1 MKIFLFL
8 VALAFGA
15 LFLWSG
21 VAKIKDPVSFAEAVR
36 NYRLIGDPFAA
47 AAALFIP
54 WLEVFAGIGVMTDK
68 FRKGGAAILTVS
80 LIAFTGAIVIA
91 WLRGLDITCGC
102 FGDETPMNYPVKVA
116 QNLGLILAGTFLWW
130 FAPKGQ
136 SDGSGDRNGGEGRQ
150 ASCDSADDKTL
161 PGNFSPNDSD
171 RVNPV

>member
-1 MKIFLFL
+1 MKIVLFL

-21 VAKIKDPVSFAEAVR
+21 VAKIKDPISFAEAVR

-47 AAALFIP
+47 AVAFFIP

-68 FRKGGAAILTVS
+68 FRKGGAAVLTLS

-91 WLRGLDITCGC
+91 WMRGLDITCGC

-116 QNLGLILAGTFLWW
+116 QNLGLMVVGGLLWW
-130 FAPKGQ
+130 YAPK
-136 SDGSGDRNGGEGRQ
+136 SLADRSEIRN
-150 ASCDSADDKTL
+150 
-161 PGNFSPNDSD
+161 
-171 RVNPV
+171 